1 MEWESTQKSVEVAN
15 LCLSNA
21 LDESNL
27 VLVEATITSH
37 CLHSWK
43 LAKTLKTTK
52 FSWLFFFLKKH
63 LPTCKKLPKKR
74 HPLHIRN
81 KLFNWFLQLHLKCY
95 NHM

>member
-37 CLHSWK
+37 CLHS
-43 LAKTLKTTK
+43 
-52 FSWLFFFLKKH
+52 
-63 LPTCKKLPKKR
+63 
-74 HPLHIRN
+74 
-81 KLFNWFLQLHLKCY
+81 
-95 NHM
+95 